1 MDHRFEKGEQVGC
14 DPRLEDFAG
23 LCEDIDLV
31 GGSSH
36 GVEDRDRVATLTHA
50 VRRKGEGHRQSRGQ
64 VEGERCCDRM
74 RELEST
80 RRPQLFGKR
89 SAAVWLKHPHAP
101 DHRGCHG

>member
-23 LCEDIDLV
+23 LGEDIDLV

-36 GVEDRDRVATLTHA
+36 GVENGDRVATLTHA
-50 VRRKGEGHRQSRGQ
+50 VCRKGERHRQGRGQ
-64 VEGERCCDRM
+64 VESERRCDRV
-74 RELEST
+74 RELESA
-80 RRPQLFGKR
+80 RWPQLFGKR
-89 SAAVWLKHPHAP
+89 SAAVWLKHPYAP